1 MLNLL
6 IPLLFKFFSH
16 LPLPLLHWFGGLGGL
31 LVHGCSARHR
41 QRVSENMA
49 RCLGRRPTR
58 TELLANA
65 RETGRMMLELPFVW
79 LRPSTEIQSR
89 ILEVQ
94 GWELAEAARRDG
106 KTIIALTPHLGCFEI
121 ASQFIGEHMPMTVLY
136 RPPKQAS
143 VEPILRAGRT
153 RGQLTLATADLAGVR
168 NIIRGLRQGIATG
181 LLPDQAPGKGEGV
194 WVPFFGR
201 QAYTMTLAARLSE
214 VKNTQVLLFWGERV
228 CGRGWRLH
236 VFLPGVPLEGTLEER
251 VKILSGEVE
260 TLIRRCPSQYLW
272 AYNRY
277 KVPAGATP
285 PPPDPVP

>member
-6 IPLLFKFFSH
+6 IPFLFRLFSH
-16 LPLPLLHWFGGLGGL
+16 LPLPFLHWFGGLGGL
-31 LVHGCSARHR
+31 MVHAFSARHR
-41 QRVSENMA
+41 RRVRDNMA
-49 RCLGRRPTR
+49 RCLGRPPTQA
-58 TELLANA
+58 EQLENA
-65 RETGRMMLELPFVW
+65 RETGRMILELPYVW
-79 LRPSTEIQSR
+79 LRPSAEIQAR
-89 ILEVQ
+89 IIEVH
-94 GWELAEAARRDG
+94 GWELAEAARSEG

-136 RPPKQAS
+136 RPPKQSS

-168 NIIRGLRQGIATG
+168 NIIRGLRQGVATG
-181 LLPDQAPGKGEGV
+181 LLPDQAPGRGEGV
-194 WVPFFGR
+194 WVPFFGK

-228 CGRGWRLH
+228 YGRGWRLH
-236 VFLPGVPLEGTLEER
+236 VFLPSVPVEGPLEDR

-260 TLIRRCPSQYLW
+260 TLVRRCPSQYLW

-277 KVPAGATP
+277 KVPAGANP
-285 PPPDPVP
+285 PPPDPV